1 MDSRDEPEPPLCRSS
16 FRRDMSHGHNSTSL
30 TVLFFWHSAALVQGQ
45 SLLFSR
51 SRTRSFY
58 LLGCGLPE
66 EPLPH
71 TFSMF
76 QKLVV
81 QEVHR
86 NTYRNSSRMLKDDL
100 KIKTLY
106 TGFCTVSVQ
115 ARGLNTP

>member
-1 MDSRDEPEPPLCRSS
+1 MQIFIPTRHESWPQLYKFNGPVLLALGRFGARAISTLLSL
-16 FRRDMSHGHNSTSL
+16 SHSQL
-30 TVLFFWHSAALVQGQ
+30 LSA
-45 SLLFSR
+45 
-51 SRTRSFY
+51 
-58 LLGCGLPE
+58 GLRAPE

-86 NTYRNSSRMLKDDL
+86 NTHRNSSRMLKDDL